1 MRPKPKMPTIE
12 AYVEPLLVN
21 FIDMDHPLVKL
32 ANIIDWDTICNKLI
46 DIYKDSKTG
55 RPAKDIRLM
64 VGIHYLKYTYN
75 LSDEDVIAR
84 WVENPYY
91 QYFTGEE
98 TFQRK
103 FPTHPSNLTR
113 FRKRLENKNLSDFLM
128 ETIKA
133 GFMVGYLGEKD
144 IQVVAVDTTVQEK
157 YITFP
162 TDIKLYYKMILRLN
176 RFCRTNNIKLHET
189 FERSGKIILRKYYG
203 YSHAKQSKRASKMIL
218 KMKSKMIKLYRSIGR
233 VLSEELRNSDE
244 FKRITELYERLC
256 LREKDSKNKLYSL
269 HAPEVEC
276 ISKGKVNKRYEFGN
290 KVGIVGTLKKNFI
303 LSCLSFHGNPYDG
316 NTLNSNMEDAVRN
329 VSLFGR
335 IKMALAD
342 LGYRGKECIDGI
354 KLQIVPKSLK
364 KFSYTIR
371 NLLKRR
377 SCIEAT
383 IGHTKRDNRMG
394 KNYLK
399 GKFGDRFNAVFA
411 ACGHNLRMI
420 LSFLAFFVLFF
431 AEIIVM
437 RVTDMVGFLKMLA
450 ELFKIET
457 KNLCFSQ

>member
-32 ANIIDWDTICNKLI
+32 ANIIDWDTICNKLV

-133 GFMVGYLGEKD
+133 GFMAGYLKEKD
-144 IQVVAVDTTVQEK
+144 IQKVAVDTTVQEK
-157 YITFP
+157 NITFP

-176 RFCRTNNIKLHET
+176 KFCRMNDIKLHET
-189 FERSGKIILRKYYG
+189 FERSGKSILRKYYG
-203 YSHAKQSKRASKMIL
+203 L
-218 KMKSKMIKLYRSIGR
+218 
-233 VLSEELRNSDE
+233 
-244 FKRITELYERLC
+244 
-256 LREKDSKNKLYSL
+256 
-269 HAPEVEC
+269 
-276 ISKGKVNKRYEFGN
+276 
-290 KVGIVGTLKKNFI
+290 
-303 LSCLSFHGNPYDG
+303 
-316 NTLNSNMEDAVRN
+316 
-329 VSLFGR
+329 
-335 IKMALAD
+335 
-342 LGYRGKECIDGI
+342 
-354 KLQIVPKSLK
+354 
-364 KFSYTIR
+364 
-371 NLLKRR
+371 
-377 SCIEAT
+377 
-383 IGHTKRDNRMG
+383 
-394 KNYLK
+394 
-399 GKFGDRFNAVFA
+399 
-411 ACGHNLRMI
+411 
-420 LSFLAFFVLFF
+420 
-431 AEIIVM
+431 
-437 RVTDMVGFLKMLA
+437 
-450 ELFKIET
+450 
-457 KNLCFSQ
+457 